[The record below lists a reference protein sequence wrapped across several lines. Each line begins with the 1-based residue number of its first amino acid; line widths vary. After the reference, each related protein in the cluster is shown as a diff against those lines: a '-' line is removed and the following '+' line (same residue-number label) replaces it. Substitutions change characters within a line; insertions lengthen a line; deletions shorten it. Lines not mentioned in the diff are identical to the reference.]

1 MTNDETGSTM
11 QIAGDIDQ
19 GLADHGPGQPDTFGE
34 DTFGDAFGEPPTTAL
49 PVHSVGILGPVVLLG
64 PTGHTA
70 PSGAVVRALLG
81 SLALAH
87 PLPVNADDFA
97 ARLWPD
103 RSTSQAKQRLHTG
116 AHRLRSWLLNATDGG
131 LGVVTQPSGY
141 ALTDCAV
148 AGAGAVVGA
157 GGLGG
162 FAGPV
167 GHPARPT
174 AGGAMLTD
182 LARFRHAVERARHL
196 TDPLHRLRHL
206 QGALA
211 LWRGRLLEGVPAE
224 CVDHHTHQSLM
235 LEHTGHL
242 QELAR
247 AALDARRPQEAV
259 VAARRACEEDHFN
272 ESSHAILMDALTAAG
287 MRVAALDVYEHMR
300 NRLNRSLGIA
310 PGEILMQARGRAIG
324 R

>member
-11 QIAGDIDQ
+11 QITGDIAQ

-34 DTFGDAFGEPPTTAL
+34 AFGDASTTAL
-49 PVHSVGILGPVVLLG
+49 PLHSVGILGPVVLLG
-64 PTGHTA
+64 PSGHTA

-103 RSTSQAKQRLHTG
+103 RSTAQAKQRLHTG
-116 AHRLRSWLLNATDGG
+116 AHRLRSWLLTATDGG

-141 ALTDCAV
+141 ALTD
-148 AGAGAVVGA
+148 GAGTGAV
-157 GGLGG
+157 
-162 FAGPV
+162 
-167 GHPARPT
+167 
-174 AGGAMLTD
+174 LTD
-182 LARFRHAVERARHL
+182 LARFRHAVERARQL

-247 AALDARRPQEAV
+247 AALDARRPQEAI

>member
-34 DTFGDAFGEPPTTAL
+34 AFGEASTTATATATATAVSAAL
-49 PVHSVGILGPVVLLG
+49 PMHSVGILGPVVLLG
-64 PTGHTA
+64 PCGHTA

-116 AHRLRSWLLNATDGG
+116 AHRLRSWLLTATDGG

-141 ALTDCAV
+141 ALTD
-148 AGAGAVVGA
+148 GSGLP
-157 GGLGG
+157 GGG
-162 FAGPV
+162 V
-167 GHPARPT
+167 
-174 AGGAMLTD
+174 LTD

-224 CVDHHTHQSLM
+224 CVDHHTQQSLM